1 MKEKPEPDWAIRFQF
16 FIHDNRLRQFLI
28 DPYKVLRAIGVK
40 PGQVVLDLGCGPGF
54 FTIPA
59 GKIVGE
65 EGLVYALDLHP
76 LALERVSKKAQKF
89 GLKNIQPILA
99 RADQT
104 SLPDQ
109 SIDLAFLFGMVHKLD
124 DYFYEVMKELSRIL
138 KPSSILAIE
147 KSPSVRKNQLLE
159 SLKKYGFELEN
170 SWKGILI
177 FKGSF

>member
-1 MKEKPEPDWAIRFQF
+1 MKEKPEPDWAIKFQF

-76 LALERVSKKAQKF
+76 LALERVSEKAQKF

-138 KPSSILAIE
+138 KSTVVVI
-147 KSPSVRKNQLLE
+147 N
-159 SLKKYGFELEN
+159 
-170 SWKGILI
+170 
-177 FKGSF
+177 